1 MGWDG
6 VTYLHKAAEYEK
18 WAERAR
24 SCGRY
29 DLAILYEIKAKEW
42 FTVYK
47 EWGEWGNMPLGNRL
61 WMKTTEELK
70 DIVKSYMEKAGATY
84 IFMPPVDTE
93 GNKTEDCD
101 EIAIF
106 LKLNVL
112 FYIHVRS
119 QADYTDAW
127 ALEQVLCY
135 SEQYE
140 NSFNDGMT
148 NIGWVITTANKFE
161 KREIYEEANKRH
173 VRLINGD
180 EFKKMLED
188 VGIEYD

>member
-24 SCGRY
+24 SCGRD

-47 EWGEWGNMPLGNRL
+47 EWGEWGYMPLGNRL

-84 IFMPPVDTE
+84 IFMPP
-93 GNKTEDCD
+93 
-101 EIAIF
+101 
-106 LKLNVL
+106 L
-112 FYIHVRS
+112 
-119 QADYTDAW
+119 
-127 ALEQVLCY
+127 
-135 SEQYE
+135 
-140 NSFNDGMT
+140 
-148 NIGWVITTANKFE
+148 
-161 KREIYEEANKRH
+161 
-173 VRLINGD
+173 
-180 EFKKMLED
+180 
-188 VGIEYD
+188 

>member
-1 MGWDG
+1 
-6 VTYLHKAAEYEK
+6 
-18 WAERAR
+18 
-24 SCGRY
+24 
-29 DLAILYEIKAKEW
+29 
-42 FTVYK
+42 
-47 EWGEWGNMPLGNRL
+47 
-61 WMKTTEELK
+61 
-70 DIVKSYMEKAGATY
+70 
-84 IFMPPVDTE
+84 
-93 GNKTEDCD
+93 
-101 EIAIF
+101 AIF

-112 FYIHVRS
+112 FYIHVRP

-127 ALEQVLCY
+127 ALEQVLGY

-173 VRLINGD
+173 IRLINGD